1 MEEVKIRISVL
12 VPVYNVEKDLP
23 RCLDSLLG
31 QTLRDIEVIC
41 VNDASPDGS
50 ARILEEYAARD
61 SRLRIITKTANEGL
75 MMARKTGYLN
85 ARGEYLCFC
94 DSDDFMPSDALE
106 NLWKKGVA
114 SGADIV
120 VGDMYLRNLEERLVL
135 RPRRSAKGPDGRNYL
150 KAILH
155 GATCS
160 LCGSIYRRSLF
171 TANTYHTLLNQS
183 FSEDRILLTQLL
195 VLTAP
200 KVEVIASPTYYY
212 CLNTASITRRKL
224 SEEALREQLKALF
237 WCYDY
242 VNAEVPDLGPDN
254 RNFIVRYMSLYL
266 EKGVPRSVIESSYPQ
281 AYDMLQFAEI
291 SKATSPRFAFHTVM
305 CKHSMPY
312 RSACTRARGL
322 IRKIQGKD

>member
-61 SRLRIITKTANEGL
+61 SRLRIITKTAN
-75 MMARKTGYLN
+75 
-85 ARGEYLCFC
+85 
-94 DSDDFMPSDALE
+94 
-106 NLWKKGVA
+106 
-114 SGADIV
+114 
-120 VGDMYLRNLEERLVL
+120 EERLVL

-224 SEEALREQLKALF
+224 SEKALREQLKALF

>member
-1 MEEVKIRISVL
+1 MKEANIKVSII
-12 VPVYNVEKDLP
+12 VPVYNVERDLP

-31 QTLRDIEVIC
+31 QTMREIEVIC
-41 VNDASPDGS
+41 VNDASPDNS
-50 ARILEEYAARD
+50 AQILESYAERDAR
-61 SRLRIITKTANEGL
+61 LKIITKTVNEGP
-75 MMARKTGYLN
+75 MKGRESGYTS
-85 ARGEYLCFC
+85 AKGEYLFFC
-94 DSDDFMPSDALE
+94 DGDDFIPADAIEKLYE
-106 NLWKKGVA
+106 KAYK
-114 SGADIV
+114 SEADII
-120 VGDMYLRNLEERLVL
+120 VGDMYLRNLEGRLVL
-135 RPRRSAKGPDGRNYL
+135 RSRRGVAGSDGKKYL
-150 KAILH
+150 RAILR

-160 LCGSIYRRSLF
+160 LCGSLYRHELF
-171 TANTYHTLLNQS
+171 NGTSYRTMQNQT

-195 VLTAP
+195 VMAAP
-200 KVEVIASPTYYY
+200 KVETIVAPTYYY
-212 CLNTASITRRKL
+212 CLNPASTTRRKL
-224 SEEALREQLKALF
+224 SEKALREQLKALF

-242 VNAEVPDLGPDN
+242 VNAEVPDLGSDN

-266 EKGVPRSVIESSYPQ
+266 EKGAPRSVIESSYPQ